1 MSGLTESELRD
12 FFEFLRFESVSTRQE
27 NHDRCVDCARWVKS
41 YFQQSGLFAELRDTG
56 GLPVVVA
63 KNQHVP
69 GRPTVLVYG
78 HYDVQPE
85 DPLDLWESPPFE
97 PVVRDG
103 IVYAR
108 GATDN
113 KGQIYAHMLGWRR
126 HFCAG
131 DAPVNVIF
139 LVEGEEE
146 VGSPNLAPFLER
158 HREEFR
164 CDAVVLSDTGMMGGN
179 IPTLTYGLRGI
190 AALELTLHGPERDL
204 HSGIFGGAV
213 LNPLIVLSKMLAA
226 LHDECGRVR
235 IPGFYDGVRAV
246 EHWERQAWA
255 GLPLTEECIRELTGA
270 PVLWGESGFTA
281 LERMWARPT
290 AEVNGMWGGYQGA
303 GSKTIIP
310 AEAHAKLTFRL
321 VPDQDPPKVLS
332 AAEEFLRTLCPAAC
346 RLELRRGHSGRA
358 YFLNPQGRLGQA
370 AVAALRD
377 AGGDQAGGPALICE
391 GGSVPIVSDFERILG
406 ASSILL
412 GLALPD
418 CRIHSPN
425 ENFHLSV
432 LEYGT
437 RLHAATLRRLAAA
450 GL

>member
-1 MSGLTESELRD
+1 MSGLSEKELGD
-12 FFEFLRFESVSTRQE
+12 FFEFLRFDSVSTRQE
-27 NHDRCVDCARWVKS
+27 NRARCVKCAEWVKS
-41 YFQQSGLFAELRDTG
+41 YFERSGLEAELRDTG
-56 GLPVVVA
+56 CLPVVVA
-63 KNQHVP
+63 KNQHLP

-85 DPLDLWESPPFE
+85 DPLDLWESQPFE
-97 PVVRDG
+97 PLLRDG
-103 IVYAR
+103 VVYAR

-126 HFCAG
+126 HFSG
-131 DAPVNVIF
+131 GEAPVNVIF

-146 VGSPNLAPFLER
+146 IGSPNLASFLEKY
-158 HREEFR
+158 REEFR
-164 CDAVVLSDTGMMGGN
+164 CDAVVLSDTGMLGEN
-179 IPTLTYGLRGI
+179 VPTLTYGLRGI
-190 AALELTLHGPERDL
+190 AALELTLRGPERDL

-213 LNPLIVLSKMLAA
+213 LNPLLVLSKMLAA
-226 LHDECGRVR
+226 LHDDSGRVT

-246 EHWERQAWA
+246 EPWELEAWA
-255 GLPLTEECIRELTGA
+255 RLPLTEERICELTGVPA
-270 PVLWGESGFTA
+270 LWGEMGYSV

-290 AEVNGMWGGYQGA
+290 AEVNGMWGGYLGA

-321 VPDQDPPKVLS
+321 VPEQDPQSVLS
-332 AAEEFLRTLCPAAC
+332 AAEDFLRNLCPAAC

-358 YFLNPQGRLGQA
+358 YFLNPRGRLGEA

-377 AGGDQAGGPALICE
+377 AGGDQASGPALICE

-437 RLHAATLRRLAAA
+437 RLHACMLRRLAAVV
-450 GL
+450 L